1 VSYILDALRK
11 AERDRG
17 LAKVPTLAT
26 VHLPARRARRRLWP
40 WVAGAV
46 VVANAAALAW
56 LMSSTRAPELSARPG
71 QELTRSA
78 PAPVTPA
85 PVAPPAQPVQASRA
99 EPEKAAADVQPEGE
113 RRRAA
118 ADMRPEGTT
127 RPPAAA
133 VRSEAEIHPPT
144 APATVA
150 EAAPPRQAEAP
161 SVQVP
166 PKRASAAVRQS
177 PGRVSS
183 SGPQA
188 SVAEKAAAPPSAV
201 ASEIRAKISLQLV
214 VYSET
219 PSERI
224 VFINNQ
230 KFVEGQ
236 SIDGTVTVERI
247 MPDGVVLT
255 SQGERVVLRAEGAGR
270 P

>member
-1 VSYILDALRK
+1 MSYILDALRK

-26 VHLPARRARRRLWP
+26 VHQPAVRARRRLWP
-40 WVAGAV
+40 WIAGAV

-56 LMSSTRAPELSARPG
+56 LMGSTRAPEPSARPG

-78 PAPVTPA
+78 PAAVTPPPVT
-85 PVAPPAQPVQASRA
+85 PPAQPVQASRA

-127 RPPAAA
+127 RPPAA
-133 VRSEAEIHPPT
+133 VRAEAEIHPPPD
-144 APATVA
+144 PATVA
-150 EAAPPRQAEAP
+150 EAPPRSPEAP

-166 PKRASAAVRQS
+166 PKRAAAAGRQS

-188 SVAEKAAAPPSAV
+188 PVAEKAAAPLSAV
-201 ASEIRAKISLQLV
+201 ASEIRAKMSLQLV

-247 MPDGVVLT
+247 IPDGVVLA